1 MPRLQ
6 LKFEGTLMD
15 TPDAPKELR
24 HQRAEGTL
32 LVPNSM
38 LKSLKMIAQEL

>member
-24 HQRAEGTL
+24 HQRAEVTL
-32 LVPNSM
+32 LVLNSI
-38 LKSLKMIAQEL
+38 LKSLNLISQIL